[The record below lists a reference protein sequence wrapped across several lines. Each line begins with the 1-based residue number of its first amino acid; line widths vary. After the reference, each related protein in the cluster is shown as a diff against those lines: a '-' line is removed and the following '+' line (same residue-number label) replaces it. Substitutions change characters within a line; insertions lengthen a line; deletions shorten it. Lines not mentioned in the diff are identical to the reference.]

1 MWRRRRKSF
10 LGLLCAIFLAVP
22 AAIAGEPFNFMVGVA
37 NRCQTTGINLQGTG
51 GAGNAI
57 TIDNT
62 SGGVSIMLANQARC
76 GGTISN
82 TGAGAMNCAPTTE
95 TVSSTIGQ
103 TIAAGQAYNFGPEG
117 QQAWKCIRTTSTST
131 TANVAEALP

>member
-1 MWRRRRKSF
+1 MKTVR
-10 LGLLCAIFLAVP
+10 LMLMLTVAL
-22 AAIAGEPFNFMVGVA
+22 AIASSAIATEPASFTVNVA

-62 SGGVSIMLANQARC
+62 AGGVSIMLANSGRC
-76 GGTISN
+76 GGTIQN
-82 TGAGAMNCAPTTE
+82 TGAAAMNCDPITQ
-95 TVSSTIGQ
+95 TVSATIGF
-103 TIAAGQAYNFGPEG
+103 TLAAGASYNFGPEG
-117 QQAWKCIRTTSTST
+117 QQAWKCIRTTASST